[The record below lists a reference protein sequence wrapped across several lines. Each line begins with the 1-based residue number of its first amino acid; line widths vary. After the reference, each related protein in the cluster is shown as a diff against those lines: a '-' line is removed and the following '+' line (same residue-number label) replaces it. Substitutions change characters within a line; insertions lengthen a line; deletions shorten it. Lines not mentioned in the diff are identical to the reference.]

1 MSGAAGMT
9 GMTGWLFSIGGGLL
23 GLLFTVFAIW
33 MLVDAVR
40 RGEMLWALFIFL
52 FPPLNAPLYFLL
64 VYRGAGDALSGGF
77 QLPGSHDRRRIKQL
91 QDQIHHL
98 DKAHHHL
105 ELGDIYFQQGK
116 FKKAEVCYRASLE
129 RDAEDIDA
137 RAHYGQCLLRLNR
150 AAEALPYLESVRAQ
164 DARHD
169 YGYSLMAL
177 AECYALLGQRDK
189 ALPAWQEVLQS
200 HSYARARVQFASLLM
215 ESGRKEEAARAL
227 QEVVADDVHA
237 PAFQRRRERPWV
249 RKARQLLKQC

>member
-1 MSGAAGMT
+1 MNGESGMIW
-9 GMTGWLFSIGGGLL
+9 MTGWVFSIGGGLL
-23 GLLFTVFAIW
+23 GLLFAAFCIW

-40 RGEMLWALFIFL
+40 RGEMLWVLFILL
-52 FPPLNAPLYFLL
+52 FPFLNAPLYFLL
-64 VYRGAGDALSGGF
+64 VYRGAGDAISGGF

-116 FKKAEVCYRASLE
+116 FKKAEACYKASLE

-137 RAHYGQCLLRLNR
+137 RAHYGQCLLRLDR
-150 AAEALPYLESVRAQ
+150 PEEALPYLETVRAE

-177 AECYALLGQRDK
+177 AECHARLGQRDK
-189 ALPAWQEVLQS
+189 SLAAWQEVLQS
-200 HSYARARVQFASLLM
+200 HSYARARVQFAKLLM
-215 ESGRKEEAARAL
+215 EMGRKDEAAATLR
-227 QEVVADDVHA
+227 EVVADDAHA